1 MSVAAK
7 ADAVSLRQAE
17 ARQDRDHWHNQAVA
31 IYMRTSSATNVGADK
46 DSERGSRFARTGG
59 GF

>member
-17 ARQDRDHWHNQAVA
+17 ARQDRDHWHNQAEA
-31 IYMRTSSATNVGADK
+31 IYMRTSSGADK

>member
-59 GF
+59 